1 MYGDVATRSD
11 KGHPSPRPN
20 PTQTFR
26 QSDNVS
32 TIRQR
37 FRHSDNGSDIPTFR
51 QVDERSTT
59 DKVCPSKQ
67 RARQTPDKRPT
78 TPDIRCSDNAR
89 HVPTIP
95 DKCPT
100 IRQSVRHSDNSDKQ
114 GSVFDVLGQPH
125 AATEHTVGRP
135 LEAAPTDL
143 LPSMPRPKASVT
155 ASRIN
160 GGKASNKGVAK
171 SKVQGPGSDV
181 ARRQARR

>member
-1 MYGDVATRSD
+1 MAIHVTLSTRD
-11 KGHPSPRPN
+11 DQTPKTMCLRCVRRCGNKVQRRTPLAQPN

-89 HVPTIP
+89 HVPTMP

-114 GSVFDVLGQPH
+114 GSASGAIPGCMYVFMCIG
-125 AATEHTVGRP
+125 
-135 LEAAPTDL
+135 
-143 LPSMPRPKASVT
+143 
-155 ASRIN
+155 I
-160 GGKASNKGVAK
+160 AK
-171 SKVQGPGSDV
+171 
-181 ARRQARR
+181 